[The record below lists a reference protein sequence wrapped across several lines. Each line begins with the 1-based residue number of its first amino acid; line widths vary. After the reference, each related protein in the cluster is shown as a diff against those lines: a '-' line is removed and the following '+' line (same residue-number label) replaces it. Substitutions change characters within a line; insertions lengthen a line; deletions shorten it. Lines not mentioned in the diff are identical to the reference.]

1 MARVVPQNHSL
12 SLKASSFWVK
22 SDLNALSRTSTVKLY
37 KSCFQTQ
44 FKRHHGLS
52 DGELKAPIPKTSKP
66 PIADSSYAQTLKKQ
80 GDASHILVDNF
91 KRKHTYLRISLT
103 ERCNL
108 RCQYCM
114 PEEGIDLTPNDKILT
129 RQEIHKIAKLFVDA
143 GVDKI
148 RLTGGE
154 PLVRKDIEDIAA
166 DLGSLPG
173 LKTLAM
179 TTNGIVLA
187 RKLPALHKAG
197 LNLLNIS
204 LDTLDPDKFVLI
216 TRRNGHE
223 KVLES
228 IHLAIDMGYRPV
240 KINCV
245 VMRGINDQEIGDFV
259 AMTQNKPIEVRFI
272 EYMPFDGNRWN
283 DKKFVSYKDMLE
295 IIKKRFSNLER
306 VPDDEMGPNETAKT
320 WRVPSFMGRIG
331 FITSMTDHFCNTC
344 NRLRLTADGNLKVCL
359 FGRTETSLRDAIRSG
374 SSDEELKELISAS
387 VQRKKASHDGM
398 YDMYQIAQNKNRPM
412 IKIGG

>member
-1 MARVVPQNHSL
+1 MSEGEN
-12 SLKASSFWVK
+12 SS
-22 SDLNALSRTSTVKLY
+22 
-37 KSCFQTQ
+37 
-44 FKRHHGLS
+44 
-52 DGELKAPIPKTSKP
+52 LKAPIPRTSKP
-66 PIADSSYAQTLKKQ
+66 PIADPSYAQTLKKH
-80 GDASHILVDNF
+80 GDPAHVLVDNF

-129 RQEIHKIAKLFVDA
+129 RQEIHKIAKLFVES

-228 IHLAIDMGYRPV
+228 IQMAIDMAYRPV

-245 VMRGINDQEIGDFV
+245 VMRGINDNEIGDFV
-259 AMTQNKPIEVRFI
+259 AMTENKPIEVRFI

-295 IIKKRFSNLER
+295 IIKKRFPNLER
-306 VPDDEMGPNETAKT
+306 VPDEEMGPNETAKT
-320 WRVPSFMGRIG
+320 WRIPSFMGRIG

-359 FGRTETSLRDAIRSG
+359 FGRSEISLRDAIRSG
-374 SSDEELKELISAS
+374 SSDEDLKELISAS
-387 VQRKKASHDGM
+387 VKRKKASHDGM